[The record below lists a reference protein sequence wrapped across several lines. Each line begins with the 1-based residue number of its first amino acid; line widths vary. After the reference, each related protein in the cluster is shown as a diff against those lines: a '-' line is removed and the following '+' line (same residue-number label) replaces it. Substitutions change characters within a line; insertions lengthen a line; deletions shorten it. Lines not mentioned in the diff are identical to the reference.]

1 MMIGRPARLRF
12 PQRKNLL
19 GVFRVASSYHR
30 FTIVLHPLTVLQK
43 LQEARMRTTTSRPV
57 VSPSPGWRRIG
68 RREFV
73 AGAAATA
80 ATLVARGQTAAET
93 ETPNGQRRIKLG
105 VVGCGGRGRWITG
118 LFHQHGGYEIHAVAD
133 YFAEAADG
141 AGDEFGVDKGRRFSG
156 LSGYQQLIESGV
168 EAVALETP
176 PCFFPEHVQ
185 AAVNAGLHVYMA
197 KPVAVDVPGCL
208 QVQSAAKKAARQ
220 QQCFL
225 VDYQMPTDP
234 YVMECAKRFRDGAL
248 GNLGVVKS
256 FYYGGL
262 FADPPLTDTIAS
274 RLRHLVWV
282 NDVAIGGSYHVNA
295 CIHPVQAMMWVLG
308 KTPVAATG
316 LSRTAR
322 AAAHG
327 DSHDMYGITYQFDDG
342 LFWTH
347 TGRHSRGQTGPHD
360 PLATCEFLGD
370 AYMII
375 GYGGRAL
382 IRGGPGHYAGG
393 TIENLYGAGAS
404 RNIAAFH
411 RNVTGADYSN
421 DTVSMAIDSCLA
433 TILAR
438 EACLRQDRLTMDELL
453 QANQRIE
460 VDLDGLRT

>member
-1 MMIGRPARLRF
+1 MSQIE
-12 PQRKNLL
+12 
-19 GVFRVASSYHR
+19 SES
-30 FTIVLHPLTVLQK
+30 TVGLS
-43 LQEARMRTTTSRPV
+43 L
-57 VSPSPGWRRIG
+57 RIG
-68 RREFV
+68 RRAFV

-80 ATLVARGQTAAET
+80 AAMMTQEATNAQTDD
-93 ETPNGQRRIKLG
+93 PVDRRKIKLG
-105 VVGCGGRGRWITG
+105 VVGCGGRGKWITG
-118 LFHQHGGYEIHAVAD
+118 LFQKHGGYDIHAVAD
-133 YFAEAADG
+133 YFQEVADA
-141 AGDEFGVDKGRRFSG
+141 AGDEFGVDKTRRFSG
-156 LSGYQQLIESGV
+156 LSGYRKLIESGV

-185 AAVNAGLHVYMA
+185 AAVDAGLHVYMA

-208 QVQSAAKKAARQ
+208 QVKTAAQKAAEQ
-220 QQCFL
+220 KQCFL

-234 YVMECAKRFRDGAL
+234 HILECAKRCRDGAL

-262 FADPPLTDTIAS
+262 FGDPPLTENIES

-295 CIHPVQAMMWVLG
+295 CIHPIQAMMWMLD
-308 KTPVAATG
+308 KTPIAAVG
-316 LSRTAR
+316 ISRTAR
-322 AAAHG
+322 AQAHG
-327 DSHDMYGITYQFDDG
+327 DSHDMYGITYEFDDG

-347 TGRHSRGQTGPHD
+347 TGRHSGGQKGPQD

-393 TIENLYGAGAS
+393 TIDNLYEAGAS
-404 RNIAAFH
+404 RNIATFYK
-411 RNVTGADYSN
+411 NVTEADYSN
-421 DTVSMAIDSCLA
+421 DTVPMAIDSCLA

-438 EACLRQDRLTMDELL
+438 EACLRKGRMTMDELVN
-453 QANQRIE
+453 ANQRIE
-460 VDLDGLRT
+460 VDLDGLKA